1 MMQSD
6 LNLMQKKQY
15 LKIIIIC
22 PVSLE
27 TLGGIEK
34 LVRQEAEFFHESC
47 LDVTVIS
54 ISKNSQAK
62 IITPYK
68 YVKFTNI
75 YSAYKFI
82 KLNIKSQF
90 PEKVHFHDPRG
101 LLFLCLSNLLT
112 KSHRIL
118 SLHGSIFHSSSS
130 LLRKLYFKTIVYY
143 VINKADE
150 IIEPGFKMYEEA
162 KNLNNKVKLALPI
175 TKSNSSINLSS
186 RKKLLF
192 LCHGRFSELKGQ
204 LKSIETLIQLRK
216 TSKLDIRLI
225 LSGSSEDND
234 YLNKVF
240 EKTRG
245 FNWIAVHPN
254 CKSEVLKKFYRE
266 SNFFISNSR
275 YEGFGITQVEAVQNG
290 LYSFIT
296 PYEGSFKIFNNTVS
310 YLKNDA
316 IIDAHN
322 MLEILNLNDDVLVQ
336 KKELALAVLKKLED
350 TSWKEALIDLV

>member
-1 MMQSD
+1 M
-6 LNLMQKKQY
+6 
-15 LKIIIIC
+15 KIIIIC

-34 LVRQEAEFFHESC
+34 LVRQEAEFFHKSC
-47 LDVTVIS
+47 FDVTVIS
-54 ISKNSQAK
+54 ISKNIQTK
-62 IITPYK
+62 ITTPYK

-75 YSAYKFI
+75 FNAFKFI
-82 KLNIKSQF
+82 KFNIKLQF

-101 LLFLCLSNLLT
+101 LLFLSLSNLFT

-130 LLRKLYFKTIVYY
+130 LFRKLYFKTLVFY

-162 KNLNNKVKLALPI
+162 KNLNNNIKLALPI
-175 TKSNSSINLSS
+175 TKSNSSINLSN

-216 TSKLDIRLI
+216 ISKLDIRLI

-234 YLNKVF
+234 YLNKVL
-240 EKTRG
+240 EMTRG
-245 FNWIAVHPN
+245 LNWISVYPN
-254 CKSEVLKKFYRE
+254 CKSEILKKFYCE
-266 SNFFISNSR
+266 ANFFISNSR

-296 PYEGSFKIFNNTVS
+296 PYEGSFKIFKNTVS
-310 YLKNDA
+310 YLKNDP
-316 IIDAHN
+316 IKDAQN
-322 MLEILNLNDDVLVQ
+322 ILEILNLNDDVLVQ
-336 KKELALAVLKKLED
+336 KKELSLARLKKLEKN
-350 TSWKEALIDLV
+350 SWKEALNNLI